1 MPLVA
6 AQCTNCG
13 AALQVDNTKD
23 AAVCQHCGSAFVVE
37 KAIHNYEIN
46 NSYQIENANIVINDD
61 KSFIKRL
68 ASAEDYMY
76 QLKEYDM
83 AYAIFAEIESLAPGN
98 HKVWY
103 GKICS
108 RTRNFKADET
118 AEMIVE
124 NPDMYADLERDIAN
138 AYRTVSA
145 EEKVSFNDKITVF
158 LNDCKNSLR
167 SMIHDLGNKQN
178 EMYARGDSCKNN
190 IRDIEKNNQTLDKQ
204 IRKMNRNLD
213 ALYYTDKVVTVLMK
227 IAMALGFFAV
237 LIGIIGLVMSFNSS
251 PEYFGFSFL
260 FLAMGICPALIL
272 FVIHKIL
279 DSAWYRK
286 DKEANAEKDKLTQ
299 NNNLIGGRKREI
311 KEASKQIKNYENTA
325 EAYRNYISAIDATI
339 AKYQI

>member
-23 AAVCQHCGSAFVVE
+23 AAVCQYCGSAFIVE

-46 NSYQIENANIVINDD
+46 NTYQIENANIVINDD
-61 KSFIKRL
+61 KSFAKRL
-68 ASAEDYMY
+68 AAADEYLY
-76 QLKEYDM
+76 QLQEYDA
-83 AYAIFAEIESLAPGN
+83 AYHIYAEIESIAPGN

-103 GKICS
+103 GKIGS
-108 RTRNFKADET
+108 RTHHFNADET

-138 AYRTVSA
+138 AYRTVTA
-145 EEKVSFNDKITVF
+145 EEKASFQEKIAGF
-158 LNDCKNSLR
+158 LNECKNCLQ
-167 SMIHDLGNKQN
+167 SMIDDLGEQKKSTN
-178 EMYARGDSCKNN
+178 EQGDAYKDD
-190 IRDIEKNNQTLDKQ
+190 IRDIEKSNENLDKQ

-213 ALYYTDKVVTVLMK
+213 TLYYTDKVVIVLMK

-237 LIGIIGLVMSFNSS
+237 LVGIIGLAMSFNGS

-260 FLAMGICPALIL
+260 FLAIGICPALIL
-272 FVIHKIL
+272 FIIHKIM

-286 DKEANAEKDKLTQ
+286 DKVANAEKDKLNQ
-299 NNNLIGGRKREI
+299 NNRIIGGRKKEI
-311 KEASKQIKNYENTA
+311 KEASKQIVSFDKTVE
-325 EAYRNYISAIDATI
+325 EYRNYMNNIEATI
-339 AKYQI
+339 AKYQS